1 MFVAREEELND
12 LNNTLLKDESSL
24 IVVYGRRRI
33 GKTETIRHFISTNSL
48 VNIEVSGVYGSSKK
62 VQIKSFVK
70 RINRFAEVPINCEDP
85 ILSWNDV
92 FDLLEKTIIAF
103 KQEKK
108 KVIFIDEFPW
118 LDTQKSG
125 FLEAFSEF
133 WNLFCSKRKD
143 ILVIVCGSA
152 ASYMINKI
160 IRSKKTMHGRINL
173 KINMKQFKL
182 KDAKKMLDSKGC
194 IWSNKGIVDT
204 YIALGGVAKYL
215 NESNCSMSPHANIEY
230 LCFSNNALLRDEYED
245 LFESLFERATMH
257 RKLMDKLATKWS
269 GYTKQELSKLLKV
282 SQSSFSLPLDEL
294 ISSGFVS
301 SVKKFGQIRREKIYR
316 ATDCFSYFHHKW
328 IKNDIKNWQ
337 IIATSQSFKTWAGI
351 AFENTCHIH
360 IEEIKQQLGISGVE
374 TDVHYW
380 SKKGNKEEGTKGAQI
395 DMLIEHK
402 NGSNNIEIIECKYY
416 KGKFKIND
424 SYFKEIKQ
432 KIEVFNEHTNFK
444 YNIRLIFIT
453 AEGIEKDSNYYDIVN
468 KELVIEDLFK

>member
-1 MFVAREEELND
+1 MFVAREKELND
-12 LNNTLLKDESSL
+12 LNNELLKDESSL

-48 VNIEVSGVYGSSKK
+48 LNLEVSGVYGSSKK
-62 VQIKSFVK
+62 IQMKSFVK
-70 RINRFAEVPINCEDP
+70 RIKRFTDISIQNEEP

-92 FDLLEKTIIAF
+92 FDLLEQSIISF
-103 KQEKK
+103 KSKEK

-143 ILVIVCGSA
+143 MIVIVCGSA

-160 IRSKKTMHGRINL
+160 IRNKKTMHARINL

-182 KDAKKMLDSKGC
+182 KDAKKMLESKGC
-194 IWSNKGIVDT
+194 KWSNKGIIDT

-215 NESNCSMSPHANIEY
+215 NESKCSMSPHANIEY
-230 LCFSNNALLRDEYED
+230 LCFSDNALLRDEYED
-245 LFESLFERATMH
+245 LFESLFERATVH

-282 SQSSFSLPLDEL
+282 SQSSFTLPLDEL
-294 ISSGFVS
+294 VSSGFVS
-301 SVKKFGQIRREKIYR
+301 SVKKFGQISREKIYR

-337 IIATSQSFKTWAGI
+337 IIATSQSFKTWEGI

-360 IEEIKQQLGISGVE
+360 IDEIKQRLGISEVE
-374 TDVHYW
+374 TNVHYW
-380 SKKGNKEEGTKGAQI
+380 SKKGKKADAIIGAQI
-395 DMLIEHK
+395 DMLIEHT

-416 KGKFKIND
+416 KGKFKISD
-424 SYFKEIKQ
+424 SYLKDLKQ

-444 YNIRLIFIT
+444 HNIRLIFIT
-453 AEGIEKDSNYYDIVN
+453 AEGIEKDANYYDIVN
-468 KELVIEDLFK
+468 KELIIEDLFF